1 MRRVLSASEAAALP
15 DDVIVSVE
23 GVSRALPP
31 PVKSLPRWL
40 VRVLP
45 KSGLAGQSGETADD
59 MLLDDE
65 DQDEDDEDYVGG
77 ESAALHEL
85 SFQVRRGEG
94 LGIVGEDGEAIATLY
109 RIMIGG
115 VPPTTGRVVV
125 RGLVAPLS
133 FRDLRRLIGSGGDK
147 KTVKVIARYFHWPL
161 GLIDSRWDEIVEFA
175 ALEELEQLPPS
186 NRPKTR
192 ALRLAMS
199 AALHMDATAYVL
211 DKSLL
216 TTDAEFGGRCLDV
229 VAARKAEGA
238 AVIQA
243 GTKLIEGVA
252 RFADQVI
259 WIEDGNAL
267 YRGLPVEV
275 AAEVHR
281 NTVEKVHMHSV
292 PVTVKLVDGGP
303 VRLGGSVSHVDFE
316 VHVLRKD
323 LELGFALT
331 LTDESGEVV
340 ELSRPERMDA
350 PEPGAYRLGVTVP
363 PSLLDATSY
372 RAKLNVEIAIV
383 GHEPAA
389 PRELLTFDV
398 HVTPADTVIDDDI
411 PVGFVLLPV
420 ADVELDESDTP
431 TWDVSRIS
439 S

>member
-1 MRRVLSASEAAALP
+1 MRRVLPASEAAALP

-59 MLLDDE
+59 LLLDDE
-65 DQDEDDEDYVGG
+65 DQDEDDDDYLGG
-77 ESAALHEL
+77 ESAALHEV

-94 LGIVGEDGEAIATLY
+94 LGIVGDDREAIATLY
-109 RIMIGG
+109 RILIGG

-161 GLIDSRWDEIVEFA
+161 GLIDSRWAEIVEFA
-175 ALEELEQLPPS
+175 ALEELERLPPA

-192 ALRLAMS
+192 ALRLAIS
-199 AALHMDATAYVL
+199 AALHMDATAYLL
-211 DKSLL
+211 DKSLQD
-216 TTDAEFGGRCLDV
+216 DAEFGLRCLDV
-229 VAARKAEGA
+229 VAQRKAEGA
-238 AVIQA
+238 AVVQA

-252 RFADQVI
+252 RLADQVI
-259 WIEDGNAL
+259 WIEDGDAL

-281 NTVEKVHMHSV
+281 KTVEKVDSHAV
-292 PVTVKLVDGGP
+292 PVTAKLLDDGP
-303 VRLGGSVSHVDFE
+303 VRLGAGRSRVDFE
-316 VHVLRKD
+316 VHVLRKN

-331 LTDESGEVV
+331 LAGENGEVV
-340 ELSRPERMDA
+340 EVSKPDRMDA
-350 PEPGAYRLGVTVP
+350 PEPGIYRLGATVP
-363 PSLLDATSY
+363 PGLLDVTSY
-372 RAKLNVEIAIV
+372 HAKLTVEIAIV

-389 PRELLTFDV
+389 PRELLTFD
-398 HVTPADTVIDDDI
+398 ADVEPGEADADDEI

-420 ADVELDESDTP
+420 ADVELDESDIP
-431 TWDVSRIS
+431 TWDVSRIGS
-439 S
+439 